1 MLETAV
7 FTPPADLL
15 PDHTK
20 GVNPKAPPRHL
31 YRFRDGEEIYFA
43 RGNFDDWC
51 VYRRA
56 PGERARP
63 PRDADYFA
71 ELLRL
76 GERYGRGRVYA
87 YFRAVYDLT
96 DNTRR
101 WSVFKLVGEQGSSLG
116 EADGLPYAKVMVTLY
131 YAMVAEEN
139 REPARRYPLKKK
151 VKKIGVF
158 QVLIEGLSP
167 SEAASFS
174 RGTPARVLLELL
186 REYERRERHFQNGN
200 TSGA

>member
-1 MLETAV
+1 MSQSRE
-7 FTPPADLL
+7 
-15 PDHTK
+15 
-20 GVNPKAPPRHL
+20 GQRQHL
-31 YRFRDGEEIYFA
+31 YKFRDGEEIYFA
-43 RGNFDDWC
+43 KGKFDDWC
-51 VYRRA
+51 VYRRP

-76 GERYGRGRVYA
+76 GERYGHRRVYD

-96 DNTRR
+96 DRTRR
-101 WSVFKLVGEQGSSLG
+101 WSVFRLVGEQGSRL
-116 EADGLPYAKVMVTLY
+116 EEVDYLPYAKVMVTLY
-131 YAMVAEEN
+131 YAMIAEEN

-167 SEAASFS
+167 GEAADFS
-174 RGTPARVLLELL
+174 RGKPARVLLELL
-186 REYERRERHFQNGN
+186 REYEQRE
-200 TSGA
+200 